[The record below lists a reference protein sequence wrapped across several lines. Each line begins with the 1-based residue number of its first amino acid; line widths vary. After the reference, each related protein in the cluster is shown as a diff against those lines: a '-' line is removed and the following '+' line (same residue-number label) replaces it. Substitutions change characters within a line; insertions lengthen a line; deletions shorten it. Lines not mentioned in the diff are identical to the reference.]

1 MMNLRS
7 TSLLLLATAL
17 AVLACG
23 REARRPSRPLGF
35 TQYQAVQ
42 RAASPDSVE
51 FTDVSSIDV
60 DSHGN
65 LYVADAVNV
74 AVLSP
79 DARPLRRVGRE
90 GKGPGEFER
99 VNAVRVL
106 PGDSLFAFDAA
117 AARVT
122 VFGPASD
129 RPAHTLS
136 LSTAGLFF
144 PYQVARLPDGAL
156 LAVFRAAYGVGPDG
170 GERGPRKETIRLL
183 NPDASLRRDSV
194 LTFPEYQALEVAQGN
209 VQGAL
214 FSPFARQML
223 VAVDGDRVYSAWSGD
238 WRIDVHTATGRDLG
252 TIHPAGQPQPRPV
265 TGAEM
270 DSVVSAIKADVP
282 FSRETI
288 QRAIDAAGNRTWPLL
303 QAIMVDDAGTIW
315 LAVTGQRG
323 EPVHWIGV
331 DGQGR
336 RVGAFD
342 LPGRVKVHLIR
353 GGTAYG
359 VSLDD
364 DDVPHVVIYDLKPVH
379 PQPARPS

>member
-1 MMNLRS
+1 
-7 TSLLLLATAL
+7 
-17 AVLACG
+17 
-23 REARRPSRPLGF
+23 
-35 TQYQAVQ
+35 
-42 RAASPDSVE
+42 VE
-51 FTDVSSIDV
+51 FTDVESIDV
-60 DSHGN
+60 DSRGN

-74 AVLSP
+74 AVLSS
-79 DARPLRRVGRE
+79 DGRPLRRVGRE

-99 VNAVRVL
+99 VSAVRVL

-122 VFGPASD
+122 VFGPASE
-129 RPAHTLS
+129 RPAHTVN
-136 LSTAGLFF
+136 LSTAGLFS
-144 PYQVARLPDGAL
+144 PYQVVPLPDGAL
-156 LAVFRAAYGVGPDG
+156 LAVFRAAYGVGADG
-170 GERGPRKETIRLL
+170 GRRGQRLETIRLL

-194 LTFPEYQALEVAQGN
+194 LTFPEYQAVQVAQGN

-238 WRIDVHTATGRDLG
+238 WRIEVHSVTGEDLG

-270 DSVVSAIKADVP
+270 DSVVSAMKAELP

-288 QRAIDAAGNRTWPLL
+288 RRAMEAAGNRTWPLL
-303 QAIMVDDAGTIW
+303 QAILVDDAGTVW
-315 LAVTGQRG
+315 LAVAGQRG
-323 EPVHWIGV
+323 EPTHWVGV
-331 DGQGR
+331 DQRGR

-342 LPGRVKVHLIR
+342 LSERVKLHLIR
-353 GGTAYG
+353 GGAAYG

-364 DDVPHVVIYDLKPVH
+364 DDAPHVVIFDLKPVH